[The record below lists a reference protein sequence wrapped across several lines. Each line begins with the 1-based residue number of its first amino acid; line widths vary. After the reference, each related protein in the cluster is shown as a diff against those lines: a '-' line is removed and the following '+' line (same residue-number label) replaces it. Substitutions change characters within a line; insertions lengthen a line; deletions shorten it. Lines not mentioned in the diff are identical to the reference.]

1 MVKRCIGTLKI
12 SLFLTFLVITFLTA
26 RVVFGQEV
34 NPDIISI
41 PQRIGNFIG
50 GSSPYIIIGLGI
62 LLIFIQKL
70 AKFIGIILLI
80 IGVVR
85 LVLLFIH

>member
-1 MVKRCIGTLKI
+1 MKLRLLITL
-12 SLFLTFLVITFLTA
+12 SLITFFA
-26 RVVFGQEV
+26 SNVAFGQEASSA
-34 NPDIISI
+34 IMSI

-50 GSSPYIIIGLGI
+50 GASPFIIIGFGI
-62 LLIFIQKL
+62 LLIFMQKL

-85 LVLLFIH
+85 IIFLFIH

>member
-1 MVKRCIGTLKI
+1 MKIRLFITL
-12 SLFLTFLVITFLTA
+12 LFVTFLTA
-26 RVVFGQEV
+26 KVVFGREV
-34 NPDIISI
+34 NPDIVSI
-41 PQRIGNFIG
+41 PQRVGNFIG
-50 GSSPYIIIGLGI
+50 GASPYIIIGLGI

-85 LVLLFIH
+85 LVLLLIH